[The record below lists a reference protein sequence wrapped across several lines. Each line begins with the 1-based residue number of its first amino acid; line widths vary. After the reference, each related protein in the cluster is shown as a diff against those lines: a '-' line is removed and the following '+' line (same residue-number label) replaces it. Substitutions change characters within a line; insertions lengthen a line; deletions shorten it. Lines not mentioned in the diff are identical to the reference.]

1 MLKVPIYRLQ
11 AALWLP
17 LALISS
23 LCWLLWNFQVAVSVW
38 LGGAVVAFA
47 QALQLFH
54 LVRSLRSASSPTEL
68 VSDAESYEAHAR
80 YAVDRSRLFL
90 KAYRRAGAIK
100 MVTVVVLLAALII
113 LKQQGP
119 AALVSH
125 LHLDVILV
133 SLVSFQVMAVILV
146 ARTLVKV

>member
-23 LCWLLWNFQVAVSVW
+23 LCWLLWDFQVAVSVW
-38 LGGAVVAFA
+38 LGGAIVAFA
-47 QALQLFH
+47 QALQLFY
-54 LVRSLRSASSPTEL
+54 LVRSLRSTGSPTEL

-90 KAYRRAGAIK
+90 KAYRRAGSVK
-100 MVTVVVLLAALII
+100 MVTVVVLLAALIV
-113 LKQQGP
+113 LKEQGT
-119 AALVSH
+119 AALASH